1 MCQSFQ
7 VYLQGAVCDRRQKD
21 RDHQPQ
27 KLINIESLPSA
38 GFSDSIKQARAGDD
52 EKERHHP
59 PGGKNVPDFHPD
71 VSIDILNMP
80 IAKSKKLGAVIQKND
95 QNGPYANPVKLISSI
110 CGNGTH
116 LKPRSL
122 PQRCN

>member
-1 MCQSFQ
+1 MHPVKYKIPRHTYPQINSAEILRQEWKKWSWKLSMCQSFQ
-7 VYLQGAVCDRRQKD
+7 VYLQGAVCDRREKD

-27 KLINIESLPSA
+27 KLINIEFRPTA
-38 GFSDSIKQARAGDD
+38 GFADSIKQARAGDD

-80 IAKSKKLGAVIQKND
+80 ID
-95 QNGPYANPVKLISSI
+95 
-110 CGNGTH
+110 
-116 LKPRSL
+116 
-122 PQRCN
+122 

>member
-1 MCQSFQ
+1 MTQPLQ
-7 VYLQGAVCDRRQKD
+7 IYLQSAMRDRGKQD

-27 KLINIESLPSA
+27 KLINIESPPIG
-38 GFSDSIKQARAGDD
+38 GFPNSIKQARAGDD

-80 IAKSKKLGAVIQKND
+80 IA
-95 QNGPYANPVKLISSI
+95 
-110 CGNGTH
+110 
-116 LKPRSL
+116 
-122 PQRCN
+122 

>member
-7 VYLQGAVCDRRQKD
+7 VYHQGAVCDRREKD

-27 KLINIESLPSA
+27 KLIDIESRPTA
-38 GFSDSIKQARAGDD
+38 GFLDSIKQARAGDD

-80 IAKSKKLGAVIQKND
+80 ITCIKESGTVVKENNQY
-95 QNGPYANPVKLISSI
+95 GPYAEPVKLVSSI
-110 CGNGTH
+110 
-116 LKPRSL
+116 
-122 PQRCN
+122 